1 MLTCIFFIVCQSSQ
15 LMVSPVA
22 TFFQETLKIRQMIWK
37 KLVYKADPRNELE
50 MNVEKFDYEYW
61 LVGKI
66 WQSFTWGL
74 ARNWKCSCQV
84 EVEEEMFCTIE
95 KWQRCDETGKWATM
109 NLSLL
114 VTNQDRKMEKTILM
128 AWTIKTLPKIS
139 CLLHMHYAVFTAYI
153 V

>member
-22 TFFQETLKIRQMIWK
+22 TCFQDNLKKTNDTDET
-37 KLVYKADPRNELE
+37 VYKTDPRNELE
-50 MNVEKFDYEYW
+50 INWEKNDYEYW

-74 ARNWKCSCQV
+74 ARNWWCSCQV

-95 KWQRCDETGKWATM
+95 KWQQCDETWATM

-114 VTNQDRKMEKTILM
+114 VTNQDGKMEKIFLM
-128 AWTIKTLPKIS
+128 AWPIKTLPLTCIMQS
-139 CLLHMHYAVFTAYI
+139 SQHILYGWHTM
-153 V
+153 